1 MDDDY
6 KNTSVSDV
14 SQEASYPQSVALMK
28 CPHCKADIEVG
39 SMYCEYCGGKIED
52 SHSPAVA
59 HANVSPGATQEY
71 STEAPLAT
79 KSLVFSIIGL
89 AVLLLILM
97 IADEVDE
104 DFDML
109 VGLVVMGGIA
119 ASVVGMVLGITGL
132 KRINGN
138 RSAYSGVPKL
148 TVGKVLGIVGVAI
161 WGAVMFFGII
171 MILAEEGIEGL
182 LY

>member
-14 SQEASYPQSVALMK
+14 SQEASYPQRVALMK
-28 CPHCKADIEVG
+28 CPHCKADIEAG
-39 SMYCEYCGGKIED
+39 SMFCEYCGGKIDD
-52 SHSPAVA
+52 SHSPAIA
-59 HANVSPGATQEY
+59 HANVSPGAIQEY
-71 STEAPLAT
+71 STEAPLAN

-89 AVLLLILM
+89 AVLFFTLLI
-97 IADEVDE
+97 AGEVDE

-109 VGLVVMGGIA
+109 VGLVAMGGIA
-119 ASVVGMVLGITGL
+119 ASAVGMALGIAGL
-132 KRINGN
+132 KRVNGN

-148 TVGKVLGIVGVAI
+148 TVGKVLGIVGLAI
-161 WGAVMFFGII
+161 WGAVMLLGII
-171 MILAEEGIEGL
+171 LIVAEEGMGGL

>member
-14 SQEASYPQSVALMK
+14 SHEASYPKSGSLMK
-28 CPHCKADIEVG
+28 CPHCTADIEVG
-39 SMYCEYCGGKIED
+39 SMYCEYCGGRIED
-52 SHSPAVA
+52 SQSPSVA
-59 HANVSPGATQEY
+59 HANVSHGATPGY
-71 STEAPLAT
+71 TTEAPLAT

-89 AVLLLILM
+89 AVLFLVLLI
-97 IADEVDE
+97 AAEVDD

-109 VGLVVMGGIA
+109 VGLVGMGGIA
-119 ASVVGMVLGITGL
+119 ASIVGMVLGISGL

-138 RSAYSGVPKL
+138 RSAYSGVSKL

-161 WGAVMFFGII
+161 WGAVMFLGTIV
-171 MILAEEGIEGL
+171 ILAEEGLEGL
-182 LY
+182 M